1 MMLEEGTGG
10 EVDEEEAER
19 LEQLKIEA
27 EEKQKEEVI
36 FLIKKNKIKIY
47 RHTYIHI
54 RFCLVLCFFST
65 FVSIEIYPLSFSL
78 LLLLF

>member
-36 FLIKKNKIKIY
+36 F
-47 RHTYIHI
+47 
-54 RFCLVLCFFST
+54 
-65 FVSIEIYPLSFSL
+65 
-78 LLLLF
+78 